1 MSDGDLQKRLEKLG
15 RTLVDDIEEWEHA
28 TRDRRRHAMEKLT
41 ETVSRK
47 IEHALDKEKARQTRR
62 ERRAEQRAERRRQRR
77 AEASVVAGVVYLL
90 VAAACVAYAVLRPEF
105 FWLLFV
111 ALGMGLSGAR
121 QFRDVAAR
129 KQLQAPEVE
138 RDEAPALP
146 APVAAPAKP
155 HEVDVLCDQLLADL
169 KGSPE
174 AVRSFLNDP
183 EKTVETMRKTARSL
197 DARRQQL
204 LAEADAE
211 RRAAVEKQ
219 RAELVRKRDGLQD
232 AEAKR
237 RLDGA
242 ITSIDAQLA
251 ALQQLRAAAE
261 RIDGEYT
268 SLLVLLQELRTRV
281 AVAKTAGSTPQFEG
295 LKQNVQRL
303 NNELEAIT
311 SALDEVQR
319 DSLPAV
325 VAISSDEVE
334 APAPERERV

>member
-15 RTLVDDIEEWEHA
+15 RTLVEDIEAWEQA
-28 TRDRRRHAMEKLT
+28 TRDKRRHAMERLT

-47 IEHALDKEKARQTRR
+47 IERSLDRQKARDLKRQAK
-62 ERRAEQRAERRRQRR
+62 AELRAERRRQQRE
-77 AEASVVAGVVYLL
+77 EASVVGGVVYLL
-90 VAAACVAYAVLRPEF
+90 LAAVCLAYAVLRPEF

-129 KQLQAPEVE
+129 KQLAAREEP
-138 RDEAPALP
+138 PALP
-146 APVAAPAKP
+146 APAAAPAKP

-204 LAEADAE
+204 LADADAE
-211 RRAAVEKQ
+211 RRAAVEQQ
-219 RAELVRKRDGLQD
+219 RAELVRKRDGLQS
-232 AEAKR
+232 AEAKQ

-242 ITSIDAQLA
+242 IGSLDAQLA
-251 ALQQLRAAAE
+251 ALGQLRSAAE

-281 AVAKTAGSTPQFEG
+281 AVAKTAGTTPQFEG
-295 LKQNVQRL
+295 LQQNVQRL
-303 NNELEAIT
+303 NDELEAIT
-311 SALDEVQR
+311 GALAEVQR
-319 DSLPAV
+319 DGLPAV
-325 VAISSDEVE
+325 VAISSDEAA
-334 APAPERERV
+334 APVPERERV